1 MRPPLTQTKK
11 RKYSPMWDE
20 TVREIDYRDV
30 RFLSKFVTERG
41 KILPRRITGLSC
53 KQQKQITRA
62 IKRARQMSL
71 LPFISY
77 TSS

>member
-1 MRPPLTQTKK
+1 MRNSFTQTKK
-11 RKYSPMWDE
+11 RKYSPVWEDPE
-20 TVREIDYRDV
+20 REVDYRDI

-41 KILPRRITGLSC
+41 KILPRRITGLSSR
-53 KQQKQITRA
+53 QQKQITNA

-77 TSS
+77 SS